1 MDDKSAERQVVFRRL
16 TEDLIGPRAEYE
28 VLDARPTDVYVTG
41 ILWPRKNVSTAG
53 DNDRLG
59 VSGVGSQEGN
69 GEEVDAVATGPQK
82 PSVAGMSFS
91 VKSEQTPQVN
101 AECSFATYRIERI
114 EQVDES
120 TEDEEGDGDNE
131 GLDGDTSEEDR
142 ADTEEVEN
150 GENKKHKK
158 YKNVWVRTPHV
169 VHVPSIDLTPGR
181 MRSIQLA
188 SHSEGED
195 FPEVSLNVRCVA
207 AGEVDLATLT
217 LVNEAV
223 PERGRKFVEPATLF
237 QTSIRVTP
245 CDGTLLVPKPQRQR
259 SRRGNFGHANSP
271 DPCDEEQVDEL
282 LYRNIAGF
290 AVGHVCSADWA
301 EADRSPGE
309 SPSAKWICTTWLP
322 SVIVEGVNPSGH
334 RAFAGLG
341 EEKDLDPLSAQWLAD
356 AEPDALQRGLQIF
369 CDAYG
374 GWVKSQR
381 KRLENP
387 EDVQPHLRQVGE
399 EQLLRCDE
407 ALRRMRS
414 TVDELGTDIKLRQSF
429 QMANL
434 AMNVQRTWTSP
445 DRGGLRWR
453 PFQLGFLLLSVP
465 SALNRNHPHR
475 EVMDLL
481 WFPTGGGK
489 TEAYLALVAC
499 VAVHR
504 RLVDDRDGRGGV
516 CALMRYTLR
525 LLTTQQFA
533 RSAAVI
539 LALEAVRTGRAQ
551 SSKRFAMEGSRPFSI
566 GLWIGGGA
574 TPNTRRLA
582 FDALK
587 NGSAGGPSPNQL
599 EHCPACGDKLKWS
612 MQNVSSPVQV
622 ECVGDDCPVR
632 GQLPVITVDEDAY
645 ENPPTLLIATAD
657 KFAQVVRQKRTNALF
672 GISTGTPPDLIIQDE
687 LHLIS
692 GPLGTIAGAY
702 ETAFDMMFSVRGTRP
717 KIVGSTATIRRAPE
731 QIRALF
737 DRDAF
742 QFPPSAIDHDDSG
755 FAVRDLRP
763 EAAGRRYIGVT
774 SAGRS
779 IRFALQAV
787 AGSLLQ
793 TAFGA
798 FDDDVRRDA
807 YWTLVGYFNS
817 LRDLG
822 GALVLMQDAV
832 VDSAEQYAR
841 ARLEQT
847 RQLGSFEELTS
858 RRTQDEIRAMLDILD
873 RKCGSPGAVDA
884 VLATNMVSVGVDIS
898 RLGLMMVCGQ
908 PKTISEYIQAT
919 SRVGRSDVGGI
930 VVSVLGNAKVRDRF
944 HFETFCGWHR
954 SLYRDV
960 EATSVTPFASRA
972 RDKTLHAVLVA
983 AIRHLVSGMLD
994 APRLDSRVEKEA
1006 QDIIAKI
1013 VERSNRIDHDAPEVE
1028 SDLEQRLIEWQERAP
1043 ASYWNEFDVGS
1054 SLMQSAERVAA
1065 AEAAGNLPSAAWKT
1079 LNSMRTVEAGTP
1091 FRMAPVLRDKDDT
1104 NGQ

>member
-1 MDDKSAERQVVFRRL
+1 MKDKSPERQIVFKRL
-16 TEDLIGPRAEYE
+16 TEDLIGPRAENE
-28 VLDARPTDVYVTG
+28 TLDARPTDVYVTG
-41 ILWPRKNVSTAG
+41 ILWPRKNASTAG
-53 DNDRLG
+53 DDDRLG
-59 VSGVGSQEGN
+59 VPGVGSEEGN
-69 GEEVDAVATGPQK
+69 SEEVDTVATGPQK

-91 VKSEQTPQVN
+91 VKSDGTPRVN
-101 AECSFATYRIERI
+101 AECSFATYRVERV
-114 EQVDES
+114 EHVDES
-120 TEDEEGDGDNE
+120 EEDEDNE
-131 GLDGDTSEEDR
+131 GNEDLNGDASEEDR
-142 ADTEEVEN
+142 ADAERDEN
-150 GENKKHKK
+150 REDKKRKK

-169 VHVPSIDLTPGR
+169 VHVPDIDLTSGP

-195 FPEVSLNVRCVA
+195 FPEVSLNIRCVA

-237 QTSIRVTP
+237 QTSIRVKP
-245 CDGTLLVPKPQRQR
+245 CEGTLLVPRPQRRR
-259 SRRGNFGHANSP
+259 SRP
-271 DPCDEEQVDEL
+271 DNPPCAHQSASGGEEQVGEL
-282 LYRNIAGF
+282 LYRNISSF
-290 AVGHVCSADWA
+290 AVGHVCSADWG
-301 EADRSPGE
+301 EADRCPGQP
-309 SPSAKWICTTWLP
+309 PSAEWIGTTWLP
-322 SVIVEGVNPSGH
+322 SVIVDGVDPNGH
-334 RAFAGLG
+334 RDFAGLG
-341 EEKDLDPLSAQWLAD
+341 EGQNLDPLSAQWLAD
-356 AEPDALQRGLQIF
+356 ADPDAFHRGLQIF

-374 GWVKSQR
+374 GWVESQR

-387 EDVQPHLRQVGE
+387 EDVLPHFRQVGE
-399 EQLLRCDE
+399 AQLSRCDE

-414 TVDELGTDIKLRQSF
+414 AVNELSADSKLRQSF

-434 AMNVQRTWTSP
+434 AMNVQRKWTAP
-445 DRGGLRWR
+445 DQDGLRWR
-453 PFQLGFLLLSVP
+453 PFQLGFLLLSAP

-504 RLVDDRDGRGGV
+504 RLADDRDGHGGV

-533 RSAAVI
+533 RSAAVM
-539 LALEAVRTGRAQ
+539 LALEAVRTGKAQ
-551 SSKRFAMEGSRPFSI
+551 SSTRFTLEGSRPFSI

-582 FDALK
+582 FEALK
-587 NGSAGGPSPNQL
+587 NGPAGGPSPNQL
-599 EHCPACGDKLKWS
+599 EHCPACGNKLEWS
-612 MQNVSSPVQV
+612 MQSASSPVQV
-622 ECVGDDCPVR
+622 KCVGDNCPVR

-657 KFAQVVRQKRTNALF
+657 KFAQVVRQKRTNDLF
-672 GISTGTPPDLIIQDE
+672 GISTEAPPDLIIQDE

-702 ETAFDMMFSVRGTRP
+702 ETAFDMMFSVRGPRP

-847 RQLGSFEELTS
+847 RQLGNFEELTS

-873 RKCGSPGAVDA
+873 RKCNSPGAVDA

-919 SRVGRSDVGGI
+919 SRVGRANVGGI

-983 AIRHLVSGMLD
+983 AIRHLVPGMLD
-994 APRLDSRVEKEA
+994 TPRLDNRVEGEV
-1006 QDIIAKI
+1006 QDIIANI
-1013 VERSNRIDHDAPEVE
+1013 VERANRIDHDSPEVE
-1028 SDLEQRLIEWQERAP
+1028 SDLEQKLIEWQRRAP
-1043 ASYWNEFDVGS
+1043 ASYWNEFNVGA

-1065 AEAAGNLPSAAWKT
+1065 AEAAGNLPDAAWKT

-1091 FRMAPVLRDKDDT
+1091 FRMAPALRDKDGT